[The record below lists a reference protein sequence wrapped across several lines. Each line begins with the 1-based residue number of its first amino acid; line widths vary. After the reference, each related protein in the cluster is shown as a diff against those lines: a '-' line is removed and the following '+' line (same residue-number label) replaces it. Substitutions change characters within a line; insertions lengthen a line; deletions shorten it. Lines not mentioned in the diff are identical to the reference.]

1 MTLIVGLK
9 TRNLAILGVD
19 TQVSRKSKT
28 GSVDERTLLH
38 KINTFSNS
46 IFSYLGTWD
55 INEENTLDN
64 FRTELNKSKFKYLY
78 AKSFVKKLDRDSV
91 LIGFVKTFGIVKF
104 ILLGK
109 KAKNVDYVK
118 LRRGLFI
125 FNDPY
130 SHYENYDSVR
140 TKIYRESRITNN
152 TLAGNLFLIN
162 NLILDEI
169 VKGKDLNVGTIN
181 NNLNIIG
188 GYVTISVLSVNYL
201 SRLIPFKCSTK
212 YSLFDAYNENTLLDG
227 ITSPFNNSINFKEIK
242 YIDNLAM
249 IFYALK
255 NSKNKGIKQDLF
267 NWLELQINHIK
278 DKNLIPC
285 YLLRLI
291 VIHINILI
299 ENKIPEIDCANPDEL
314 ILDDG
319 NELDIEYCY
328 SFFNKV

>member
-9 TRNLAILGVD
+9 TKNVAILGVD
-19 TQVSRKSKT
+19 TQVSRKNRT

-38 KINTFSNS
+38 KLNIFSNS

-91 LIGFVKTFGIVKF
+91 LIGFIKTFGIMKF
-104 ILLGK
+104 IFLGK
-109 KAKNVDYVK
+109 KAKNVESIK
-118 LRRGLFI
+118 LSRGLFV

-130 SHYENYDSVR
+130 SHYKNYDSVK
-140 TKIYRESRITNN
+140 TKIYKESKIIDN

-169 VKGKDLNVGTIN
+169 VKGKDLNVGILN

-188 GYVTISVLSVNYL
+188 GYVTISILSVNYW
-201 SRLIPFKCSTK
+201 SILIPFKCSTK
-212 YSLFDAYNENTLLDG
+212 YRLFEAYNENTLLDG
-227 ITSPFNNSINFKEIK
+227 NTSPFDNSINFREIK
-242 YIDNLAM
+242 YVDNLAM

-255 NSKNKGIKQDLF
+255 NPKNKGIKQELF

-291 VIHINILI
+291 VIHINTLI
-299 ENKIPEIDCANPDEL
+299 ENRITEIDCPNSYEL
-314 ILDDG
+314 IFDDG
-319 NELDIEYCY
+319 NELDINYCY
-328 SFFNKV
+328 SFFN